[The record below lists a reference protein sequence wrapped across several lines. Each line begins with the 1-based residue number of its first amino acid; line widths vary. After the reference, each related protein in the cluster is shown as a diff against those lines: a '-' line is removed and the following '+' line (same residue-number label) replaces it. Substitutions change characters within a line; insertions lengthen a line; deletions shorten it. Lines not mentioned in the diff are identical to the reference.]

1 MYRAHRSAL
10 TAVHP
15 TGYSTTTKLDLHH
28 THPSMASVKLA
39 ASALAVILL
48 VCAAATTATA
58 YRPKPQPQREDCKR
72 QAEYFKN
79 CLRLGYKN
87 QCCGDEHVGAVADSE
102 CLCEVEREAEIQCAL
117 GRRRCGGIAK
127 KVKVAE
133 MNLPCLANLHC
144 NRA

>member
-1 MYRAHRSAL
+1 
-10 TAVHP
+10 
-15 TGYSTTTKLDLHH
+15 
-28 THPSMASVKLA
+28 MASVKLA

-58 YRPKPQPQREDCKR
+58 YRPQPQPQPEPEDCKR

-79 CLRLGYKN
+79 CLRLGLKE
-87 QCCGDEHVGAVADSE
+87 QCCGDEHVVPVADRE
-102 CLCEVEREAEIQCAL
+102 CYCEVEREAEIQCAL

-133 MNLPCLANLHC
+133 MHLSCLENLHC
-144 NRA
+144 KRA

>member
-1 MYRAHRSAL
+1 
-10 TAVHP
+10 
-15 TGYSTTTKLDLHH
+15 
-28 THPSMASVKLA
+28 MASVKLA
-39 ASALAVILL
+39 TSALAVLLL

-58 YRPKPQPQREDCKR
+58 YRPKPQPQPQPQPEPEDCKR

-144 NRA
+144 KRA